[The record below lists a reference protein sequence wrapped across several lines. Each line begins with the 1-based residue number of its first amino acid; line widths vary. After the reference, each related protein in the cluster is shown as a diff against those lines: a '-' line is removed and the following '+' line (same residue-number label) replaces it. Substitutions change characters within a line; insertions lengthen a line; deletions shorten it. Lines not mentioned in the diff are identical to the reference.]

1 MRPINSSLF
10 QAVTRPKAF
19 LNSRKRKRPRPISG
33 HYRHVRQASC
43 AAAMVRL
50 GFAWLMSLLYFLLL
64 SFFRLVA
71 FSLFLGL
78 TYYCA
83 FFLFQLFFVF
93 FFFSSSSTFASF
105 SSSSSSPSSS
115 YSPLNCLFYF
125 SLCDFYAVIAAAK
138 VPVILSSH
146 FVQRRPWLGH
156 FFVVFRVSAPG
167 ARARCSLQ

>member
-83 FFLFQLFFVF
+83 FFLFQLFFIF
-93 FFFSSSSTFASF
+93 FFFFF
-105 SSSSSSPSSS
+105 F
-115 YSPLNCLFYF
+115 FYLCFFFFFVFF
-125 SLCDFYAVIAAAK
+125 SLLLLLPFEL
-138 VPVILSSH
+138 PIL
-146 FVQRRPWLGH
+146 F
-156 FFVVFRVSAPG
+156 
-167 ARARCSLQ
+167 